1 MPSNTGETND
11 ELSNDYVAEVLA
23 KEARD
28 SSMKYSAQGLGAY
41 LPRRPTGAAPK
52 PNTRF
57 LRNIIKETDSHN
69 AALKRKEERE
79 ARERMRQLRGQASS
93 SSANDAKERDR
104 HRSRHLLDNLDS
116 LGDTRGSRESRH
128 RPHRRSHRSR
138 SASSD
143 RDRSRRHRRTH
154 RSDDNGERRHRSSR
168 KEHRRRSYSRSR
180 SPRDDHASNS
190 RDRYRQRRR
199 TVSLSPSRSPS
210 PDRHRGRK
218 GREHT
223 RYNTRRSSLDGRTT
237 REHTTARERGRT
249 PSPPRKE
256 SGFESDPLEDL
267 VGPLP
272 PRHDVDSDSGAIRS
286 RGRGAYKANLS
297 NIDAHFAPDYDP
309 TLDVHM
315 EDDDQDQGKGPS
327 RRPVAGLTTEEDDWE
342 LALEALRDRARWKQ
356 KGAERLREAGFNDD
370 VVDRWKSTS
379 SKTATGGGDDEGR
392 LEDVKWSKKGEGRE
406 WDWGK
411 FVNDDGHIDVKAS
424 W

>member
-1 MPSNTGETND
+1 MPSDTGETND

-28 SSMKYSAQGLGAY
+28 SSVKYSAQGLGAY

-93 SSANDAKERDR
+93 SSANDAKEQEAGNQGIVLIGEAIGVVQLPRTEIGPADTDEPIDLTTMVKSVIDLQGKNVVAAHTHVAALHEMIMPR
-104 HRSRHLLDNLDS
+104 ILAIATDDVDAPSHCRE
-116 LGDTRGSRESRH
+116 DTRY
-128 RPHRRSHRSR
+128 
-138 SASSD
+138 D
-143 RDRSRRHRRTH
+143 
-154 RSDDNGERRHRSSR
+154 
-168 KEHRRRSYSRSR
+168 
-180 SPRDDHASNS
+180 
-190 RDRYRQRRR
+190 
-199 TVSLSPSRSPS
+199 
-210 PDRHRGRK
+210 
-218 GREHT
+218 
-223 RYNTRRSSLDGRTT
+223 TRRSSLDGRTT
-237 REHTTARERGRT
+237 RERTTARGRGRT

-272 PRHDVDSDSGAIRS
+272 PKHGVDSDSGAIRS

-315 EDDDQDQGKGPS
+315 EDDDQDQRKGPS

-356 KGAERLREAGFNDD
+356 KGAERLREAGFNDA

-406 WDWGK
+406 WDRGK